1 MPVSNYPPVLCRMR
15 LLLLTTILLSQSV
28 IQMRFIIETLHH
40 KDLSEENGAKE
51 SSENAETVVEEEG
64 VDYADDE
71 YDEEEDQRNNDPGN
85 DKTVEEA
92 GADYTDNDEDEEKD
106 QKGNE
111 PDKDG
116 VSITKNLVKPNHKY
130 HRHLNLVQMEMTT

>member
-15 LLLLTTILLSQSV
+15 LLLLTTIFLSQSA

-40 KDLSEENGAKE
+40 KDLSGENGTEE

-111 PDKDG
+111 PDKDV
-116 VSITKNLVKPNHKY
+116 VSITKNLGKFNHKY
-130 HRHLNLVQMEMTT
+130 HRPLNLVEMEMTT